1 MLQKR
6 TEHIYNKKHCSQART
21 TFSQNFLKKKK
32 KVGSSWDGPFLQF
45 ANNSIFSQQCI
56 ARFHTQCQH
65 SIQYNR
71 KKKHKN
77 VGSRLS
83 IYLHGHGRSQDSV
96 KNPDGLNKTKIDAYN
111 TDPHAIL
118 GFVQK
123 EGGIVLLSALGTMSC
138 KAQQ

>member
-1 MLQKR
+1 MGHSYSLQ
-6 TEHIYNKKHCSQART
+6 T
-21 TFSQNFLKKKK
+21 TAYSINSALQ
-32 KVGSSWDGPFLQF
+32 GS
-45 ANNSIFSQQCI
+45 
-56 ARFHTQCQH
+56 TQSA

-111 TDPHAIL
+111 TDPHAIQ